1 MITFFSMHHAT
12 ISRGWTALSPI
23 FGANFASIKCSFW
36 GLRLQPRW
44 NLMIQSATNDEHP
57 WYRMISKSYRDTST
71 LGIFRLTLIMTVRTA
86 APSPNRCVSTSLLA
100 HSASNPPHL
109 SSDLPVT
116 FRPTK
121 ISTKGSRPSALKSFL
136 PKSWTSSYQ
145 WSMIDSIIFPFLS
158 HSIDSLCYSI
168 SLVNPIAAKVQPV
181 GRLLFF

>member
-121 ISTKGSRPSALKSFL
+121 YLQMDQGLLHLYTSFFTKVMNKSL
-136 PKSWTSSYQ
+136 
-145 WSMIDSIIFPFLS
+145 SMINDWFHYLSIPFTFNWLTLLQ
-158 HSIDSLCYSI
+158 HI
-168 SLVNPIAAKVQPV
+168 S
-181 GRLLFF
+181 G